1 MKTRIPLLR
10 GFGKGAPVKI
20 SQAEYDALLFS
31 GMIFENG
38 RVRSG
43 TVKEALEWVRRTVRG
58 ATDGVI
64 CPTEDYLRAC
74 RPGTEAVAVF
84 QGVERQLNK
93 YALMD
98 MHRKTLVEYVRGIYK
113 SAFTFEYCNAVRSRL
128 TEGFGDE
135 RKMLARRPVRVKSA
149 DGYVVLMLCHAVS
162 LRRRNQARKNT
173 RGKYETPFSMK
184 QIMKH
189 MGESYG

>member
-1 MKTRIPLLR
+1 MKNKIPFLR
-10 GFGKGAPVKI
+10 GNGKGPPVKI

-58 ATDGVI
+58 PAGVI

-74 RPGTEAVAVF
+74 RPGTEAIAVF
-84 QGVERQLNK
+84 QGVEREMNK

-98 MHRKTLVEYVRGIYK
+98 MHRKTLVEYIRGVYK
-113 SAFTFEYCNAVRSRL
+113 SAFTFQYCNAVRSRL
-128 TEGFGDE
+128 TDGFGDE
-135 RKMLARRPVRVKSA
+135 RKMLARRPVRVKTA
-149 DGYVVLMLCHAVS
+149 DGYMVLMLCHAVS